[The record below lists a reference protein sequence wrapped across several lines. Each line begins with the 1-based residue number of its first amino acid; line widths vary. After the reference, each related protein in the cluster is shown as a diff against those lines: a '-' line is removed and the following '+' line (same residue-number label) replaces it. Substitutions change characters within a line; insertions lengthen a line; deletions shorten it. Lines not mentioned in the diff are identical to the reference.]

1 MGQGEQR
8 EQRREPAEGAGV
20 SGTASFVAGVVV
32 GALIGAG
39 IALLVAPTKGSA
51 LRRRLGRRAR
61 ALGARARDGL
71 EEAAHQTRRDLARR
85 RRGLQERLDD
95 LADETRDSLSDL
107 P

>member
-8 EQRREPAEGAGV
+8 EQGRKPADGAGV
-20 SGTASFVAGVVV
+20 SGAVTFVAGVVV
-32 GALIGAG
+32 GALVGAG

-61 ALGARARDGL
+61 TLGERARDGL

-85 RRGLQERLDD
+85 RRGLQARLNE
-95 LADETRDSLSDL
+95 LADDTRESLADL

>member
-8 EQRREPAEGAGV
+8 EHGRERADGPGL
-20 SGTASFVAGVVV
+20 SGTANFIAGVVV

-61 ALGARARDGL
+61 ALGERARNGL
-71 EEAAHQTRRDLARR
+71 GEAAHQTRRDLARR
-85 RRGLQERLDD
+85 RRGLQERLEE
-95 LADETRDSLSDL
+95 LADETRDSFSDL